1 MLLPL
6 LPFSSSLL
14 LIPPLFLSHLLTSIL
29 PALLTVYLPSRHY
42 FFLDQS
48 LQDEVQQS
56 VRSIKASP
64 KKSSS
69 PKSPTQPRKNV
80 RDRNSSSSS
89 GVKNSVNT
97 KKTEEKR
104 SVRDIMMVRYS
115 DDDEEEDRKSS
126 FRGSAR
132 GSTKSDTTSDARSGV
147 KRFVNRD
154 DRIAVDRDIY
164 LKSIRH
170 ENHVDL
176 CRSSDDSDEPIA
188 DMIAKRKKY
197 AEKKDNDS
205 WESYSPE
212 RRNEV

>member
-1 MLLPL
+1 M
-6 LPFSSSLL
+6 
-14 LIPPLFLSHLLTSIL
+14 
-29 PALLTVYLPSRHY
+29 
-42 FFLDQS
+42 
-48 LQDEVQQS
+48 QQS

-89 GVKNSVNT
+89 SSSGVKNSVNT

-115 DDDEEEDRKSS
+115 DGEEEDRKSS

-132 GSTKSDTTSDARSGV
+132 DSTKSDTTSDARSGV
-147 KRFVNRD
+147 KRVVNRD
-154 DRIAVDRDIY
+154 DRIAVDRDIH

-205 WESYSPE
+205 
-212 RRNEV
+212 